1 MNKRSPWIRLLV
13 GGGLLAVLLLLLASA
28 TWTGLSAMTPW
39 LLLVT
44 GVLFGAWL
52 ILQHWLGQRS

>member
-1 MNKRSPWIRLLV
+1 MKRVSSWLQLAVGGSLLAALLV
-13 GGGLLAVLLLLLASA
+13 LSALA
-28 TWTGLSAMTPW
+28 TWTGLSAMTLW

-52 ILQHWLGQRS
+52 ILKHLLGQRS